1 MGPKKRDGI
10 MGRQAGLSFQK
21 GTTAATILG
30 SVLWFRALW
39 ALQLFLVL
47 LAYRLGISGTEFVQG
62 FLAGFIDGMRPVFFG
77 FWFAYVAGYLAAAML
92 YPSRPIAASVTY
104 FLASLLDLLL
114 WLSASMFVSYEF
126 ILEGW
131 AAMLDVAFNL
141 LDLALIAAL
150 LTAALSGAANRM
162 K

>member
-1 MGPKKRDGI
+1 

-62 FLAGFIDGMRPVFFG
+62 FLACFIDGMRPFFFG
-77 FWFAYVAGYLAAAML
+77 FWFAYVA
-92 YPSRPIAASVTY
+92 
-104 FLASLLDLLL
+104 
-114 WLSASMFVSYEF
+114 
-126 ILEGW
+126 
-131 AAMLDVAFNL
+131 
-141 LDLALIAAL
+141 
-150 LTAALSGAANRM
+150 
-162 K
+162 